1 VSGPKNILAGG
12 GFSSKNVA
20 DRIHKKKAGI
30 AGDMVKKQMDGKTEH

>member
-1 VSGPKNILAGG
+1 MSGPKNILAGG

-30 AGDMVKKQMDGKTEH
+30 AGDMVKKEMEEKKEH